1 MVREE
6 AERIKSWG
14 GKTGETVRSLTSPL
28 ALARSGTGREDRLE
42 ELFSVVEFIDDR
54 RLGPAFRF
62 YNQHRVIDEK
72 GKLLG
77 YKNLDQIRKKLKSIL
92 LRRTRESVLE
102 QLPQRSTEI
111 LRIPPTE
118 EQLDLHNAHKK
129 IVSTIINKPFLTE
142 IDLLRLQKALLMC
155 RMSAN
160 STFLVDKQPPG
171 YSSKLDELAEMLDQ
185 LLRENDRKVLLFSE
199 WTTMLNLVEP
209 VLAEQNVNYVRL
221 DGSVPQKKR
230 QGLVHQFQKNPQCRL
245 FMTTNAGATGLN
257 LQAANTV
264 INVDL
269 PWNPAILEQR
279 IGRAHRMGQKRPVQ
293 VFVMVTENTLEESLL
308 NTLAS
313 KHALAL
319 AALDLES
326 DVTEVNLTSG
336 IDELKRRLEVLIGK
350 QPDAAMDESQK
361 SVVEEE
367 AERLARKERA
377 ALAGGKMVSAAFN
390 FLGEMFPREDASEE
404 YLQTAK
410 AFKQKLSDGMERA
423 EDGSLKMTISF
434 PDEKALDDLA
444 NTMVRMI
451 GSAKI
456 E

>member
-1 MVREE
+1 
-6 AERIKSWG
+6 
-14 GKTGETVRSLTSPL
+14 
-28 ALARSGTGREDRLE
+28 
-42 ELFSVVEFIDDR
+42 
-54 RLGPAFRF
+54 
-62 YNQHRVIDEK
+62 
-72 GKLLG
+72 
-77 YKNLDQIRKKLKSIL
+77 
-92 LRRTRESVLE
+92 
-102 QLPQRSTEI
+102 
-111 LRIPPTE
+111 
-118 EQLDLHNAHKK
+118 
-129 IVSTIINKPFLTE
+129 
-142 IDLLRLQKALLMC
+142 MC

-326 DVTEVNLTSG
+326 EVTEVNLTSG

-350 QPDAAMDESQK
+350 KPDAAMDESQK